1 MAALDHPLTTGRVV
15 YKMAMMLAGQEWHFE
30 PSMRCV
36 LGANKKPKAESAD
49 CESPSRSVVAAPTAD
64 EPAEDEGDQ
73 PNATNPNKVV
83 PHCSDR
89 LAGKVQGPLEAGA
102 NKDPLRVCSL
112 RRPVKRLTSW
122 PDMVRRGLSGWYP
135 CPRPPV
141 IASTFCALAQA
152 AWRCSQQSAA
162 PRVIGALSALR
173 CEGPKP
179 AETFVAPK
187 IVAIEAGPP
196 RIDDAEI
203 VRTAQQYPASFVMF
217 VPIRHASS
225 RVMGFVRRLVNRFPF
240 LATSSA
246 ACGRQT
252 RPRVS

>member
-196 RIDDAEI
+196 THRRCRNCPDGATISCKFCN
-203 VRTAQQYPASFVMF
+203 VRPD
-217 VPIRHASS
+217 PP
-225 RVMGFVRRLVNRFPF
+225 RLIARDGLCPP
-240 LATSSA
+240 
-246 ACGRQT
+246 
-252 RPRVS
+252 PREPLSLPCY